1 MPFSARGGFLAQ
13 AGGAPLWTPAEITTQ
28 AWVEATASDLTLS
41 GTNVTNWTNKA
52 NGTATTD
59 YSNATS
65 SEQPEWN
72 SAGSYVE
79 FDGVDDYLQAD
90 SRFSFAGSDAIQVAT
105 VLNIVSYSSYAG
117 GVADK
122 WFQVAGPPG
131 GGSSTHRTYS
141 IAAGTSPVGWNNRF
155 NNGHSRFGNGITG
168 TKVLVVGAMATN
180 ATYSDAKMYLNGT
193 EIARNTSFGGG
204 STTLDTNDDY
214 SYIGGGPAGDVGQ
227 FFYSNSRIHELVCL
241 EDTSTTNRQLIEGY
255 MAWKHGIEGD
265 LPSGHPYKTAA
276 PTV

>member
-28 AWVEATASDLTLS
+28 AWLEATASDLTLS

-65 SEQPEWN
+65 SEQPAWN
-72 SAGSYVE
+72 SGGSYVE

-90 SRFSFAGSDAIQVAT
+90 SRFSFAGSDAIMVAT
-105 VLNIVSYSSYAG
+105 VVNIVSYSNYAG

-141 IAAGTSPVGWNNRF
+141 IAAGVSSTGWNNRY
-155 NNGHSRFGNGITG
+155 NNGSTTFGNGVTG
-168 TKVLVVGAMATN
+168 TKVLVVGAMASGVTYN
-180 ATYSDAKMYLNGT
+180 AATMFLNGSQISRT
-193 EIARNTSFGGG
+193 GG
-204 STTLDTNDDY
+204 SNPGSTLDTNDDY
-214 SYIGGGPAGDVGQ
+214 SYIGGGPAGNVGQ
-227 FFYSNSRIHELVCL
+227 FFFSNSRIHELVCL

-255 MAWKHGIEGD
+255 MAWKHGLEGD